1 MSYQKSIRS
10 ASAPAPLPDIPCP
23 AAVRALLDLFS
34 AHGEGAYLVG
44 GCVRDVLMGKTPHD
58 WDVAVTTVP
67 ADTEAICASAG
78 LETVPTGIAHG
89 TVTVL
94 VPDAD
99 PAAPGG
105 NAAPRIPVECTTC
118 RTEGG
123 YSDGRH
129 PDAVTFTC
137 RLEDDLSRR
146 DFTVNAMAAAIAG
159 APDAD
164 GQFHIIDLFGGRRD
178 LADKVIRCVGDPDTR
193 LREDALRVLRGVRFS
208 VRLGFEPEP
217 ATRAALARCAPG
229 LARISRERVRTELE
243 GILTSPDPD
252 RGVRLMDE
260 LGITPHVFPA
270 GLSPYSSAVTSSGKL
285 ASLPDLRTR
294 LAALLWGLPRAAQTE
309 NLSSLRLPN
318 DVRRAVTEMLSFD
331 CRPFEVSRYFA
342 RDMRR
347 EYGPLAA
354 DTLCVLRA
362 VTPAED
368 KETRRDLGRLISY
381 VRASEKAGDC
391 VTVSDL
397 ALNGEDLR
405 ALGVAPGR
413 ETGRMLACLL
423 YDVIESPSV
432 NTKEKLTSFVWRH
445 LIGRI
450 R

>member
-10 ASAPAPLPDIPCP
+10 ESAPAPLPDIPCP
-23 AAVRALLDLFS
+23 PAVRALLDLFT

-44 GCVRDVLMGKTPHD
+44 GCVRDALMGKVPHD

-94 VPDAD
+94 VPGGGTDAQR
-99 PAAPGG
+99 GK
-105 NAAPRIPVECTTC
+105 AAPRIPVECTTC
-118 RTEGG
+118 RTEGE

-129 PDAVTFTC
+129 PDAVAFTG

-146 DFTVNAMAAAIAG
+146 DFTVNAMAAA
-159 APDAD
+159 PDAD
-164 GQFHIIDLFGGRRD
+164 GLFRVIDLFGGRRD

-208 VRLGFEPEP
+208 VKLGFEPEP
-217 ATRAALARCAPG
+217 ATRAALARCAEG
-229 LARISRERVRTELE
+229 LARISRERVRAELE

-270 GLSPYSSAVTSSGKL
+270 GLSDRTNEVTSRNGFS
-285 ASLPDLRTR
+285 ALPGFETR

-309 NLSSLRLPN
+309 NLKSLRLSN

-331 CRPFEVSRYFA
+331 GRPFEVSRYFA

-391 VTVSDL
+391 VTVQDL

-413 ETGRMLACLL
+413 ETGRMLARLL
-423 YDVIESPSV
+423 YDVTETPSA
-432 NTKEKLTSFVWRH
+432 NTKEKLTAFVWRH
-445 LIGRI
+445 LLERI